1 MKQCL
6 FSNCSSKEVAL
17 YESVISLIEE
27 GEAIGSLKISQI
39 AQRAG
44 IGKGTTYEYFK
55 SKEELIGKALFYNL
69 HMKTENLFQEAGQ
82 VQGFKETMY
91 TIFSW
96 MEKNLKDNPFLYQ
109 LLSVNG
115 FVYKIPE
122 EIRKVLFDE
131 TEIMNSI
138 QLHISGLGEMAK
150 KEGLI
155 GDEVPASLVN
165 MTLTGT
171 IMSYMMY
178 LKTEETVKDVDR
190 TQVKDYLFSKI

>member
-69 HMKTENLFQEAGQ
+69 HTKTENLFQEAGQ

-155 GDEVPASLVN
+155 GEEVPASLVN

-178 LKTEETVKDVDR
+178 LKMEETVKDVDR